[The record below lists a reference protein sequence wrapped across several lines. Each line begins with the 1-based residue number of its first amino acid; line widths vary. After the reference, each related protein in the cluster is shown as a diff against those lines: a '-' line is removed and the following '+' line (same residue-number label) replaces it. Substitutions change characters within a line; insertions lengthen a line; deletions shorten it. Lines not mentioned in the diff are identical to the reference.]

1 MFGNSAWF
9 RLNISFV
16 HRASMLVESVSET
29 WTEDR
34 RADEVISLS
43 YKTNILYV
51 VVRPFSIIW
60 RQKAVRTSVTHSPN
74 GS

>member
-1 MFGNSAWF
+1 
-9 RLNISFV
+9 
-16 HRASMLVESVSET
+16 MLVESVSET

-43 YKTNILYV
+43 YKTNILHV